1 VNKIHIE
8 NMLGFMKNR
17 HILQDWADAKKILSV
32 YEKSNEDIAPSVR
45 CTICQVSVSRNR
57 ILQRADVPVCANCWE
72 LGDEVVMIIQEYSVS
87 LSMRR
92 WAALAFNKPLRLVE
106 AGLQM
111 HPQVSCVEYIEF
123 TRVPIVRCKIQI
135 GYHVTATD
143 ILPLHCVFTML
154 ILHSLY

>member
-1 VNKIHIE
+1 
-8 NMLGFMKNR
+8 MLGFMKNR